1 MKHLTNLY
9 IQVFIFLF
17 LAPAFIYETSAQAI
31 KKGRVERVIFHS
43 KSLEANLAGDTPDR
57 DVSVYLP
64 PSYFNNPKKR
74 YPVVYYLHGFS
85 DDDAKW
91 YGMKKHWIN
100 LPAIL
105 DSVYAKGK
113 LQECIFVTPNGYTKF
128 AGSFYSNSVTT
139 GNWEEFIAKELVS
152 YIDGRFRTIPRSSA
166 RGLAGHSMGGYGT
179 MRIGEKNPDVFA
191 AIYLLSPAIFIPGTT
206 PSITRQEIDNI
217 KTFDDL
223 QKANFWTKAAFSL
236 AAAWSPN
243 PNNPPF
249 YLDLPG
255 TEKADVIPVNAKWT
269 ANLPLASLD
278 QFVGNLKQLKGIA
291 FDAGD
296 RDVNF
301 AAAIRILDKELNAY
315 KIKHDFEI
323 YKGDHTNKIHLRIS
337 DKVLPFFSQ
346 TLKP

>member
-1 MKHLTNLY
+1 MKYLANLY
-9 IQVFIFLF
+9 IQIFIFLF
-17 LAPAFIYETSAQAI
+17 ALAFRQEASAQTI
-31 KKGRVERVIFHS
+31 KKGKVERLVIHA
-43 KSLEANLAGDTPDR
+43 KSLEGNLAGDTPDR
-57 DVSVYLP
+57 EISVYLP
-64 PSYFNNPKKR
+64 PSYFSNPKKR

-91 YGMKKHWIN
+91 YGIKKHWIN

-152 YIDGRFRTIPRSSA
+152 SIDKRYRTIDRSSA

-179 MRIGEKNPDVFA
+179 LRIGEKYPDVFSA
-191 AIYLLSPAIFIPGTT
+191 LYLLSPAIFIPGTT
-206 PSITRQEIDNI
+206 PSVTAQEIENI
-217 KTFDDL
+217 KNFEDL
-223 QKANFWTKAAFSL
+223 QRANFWTKAAFSL

-255 TEKADVIPVNAKWT
+255 KDREDAIPVQAKWT

-278 QFVGNLKQLKGIA
+278 QYIPKLRQLRGIA

-296 RDVNF
+296 RDVSF
-301 AAAIRILDKELNAY
+301 ANAIRILDKELNAY
-315 KIKHDFEI
+315 KIRHEFEI
-323 YKGDHTNKIHLRIS
+323 YKGDHTNRIHIRIS
-337 DKVLPFFSQ
+337 DKVVPFFSS